1 MHDIYFLLQ
10 TSLNATTFFVVCL
23 VSIKIKIEISFEKN
37 MKKQKLL
44 ELSKKLENV
53 EKEN

>member
-1 MHDIYFLLQ
+1 
-10 TSLNATTFFVVCL
+10 
-23 VSIKIKIEISFEKN
+23 

-53 EKEN
+53 EKENQRCSLVKDTQENRVKVKQPCVEKIACFH